1 MESANYNI
9 NDYNNILNAC
19 IGIFNTLNLG
29 KIIYLELISEDN
41 KSMKIEIKNNQNK
54 SYYFITDEFGG
65 VVQAREDTLD
75 GKIIYSPSDDYNDN
89 GNTISHLNKDIYT
102 LDQQPWIEYLEIDEA
117 TGERKLRADTPEEIV
132 KKYNEFNNSK
142 LPNNIRTSDYILI
155 SSTGYFSKKK
165 INNCFVSLIENKIY
179 NYTYDS
185 DNNDKYD
192 YLKDLTS
199 NQKDKLMKYINDNDL
214 LNVNI
219 NNVVF
224 DASDIIE
231 INISGKKNVIRNA
244 SKEFTNNEMHIFDDI
259 VDIVFN
265 DSNNPLEK
273 IKNFFNIDLK
283 NDKEITKFAQEHGY
297 KGAKYIGNWKEYK
310 VYEPYVSGNDI
321 SFTGLPLVI
330 LVNDKGEI
338 RMSTSDEA
346 IATLDDKSFIESFEE
361 TKNVNE
367 TKLIREN
374 LINLINNFKDERNK
388 YNNTNIPNDLYL
400 KYLEKIESI
409 LNSYNDDIDDNRF
422 VNKTIVNNGW
432 ISNDDAINYLFDSII
447 GNITILPTD
456 VPQGQNLSNI
466 STELNQYYKDGYVCS
481 KEKEMLLNIINEIK
495 KYIHSSNNDGFI
507 RKYKIDENG
516 HEYEETK
523 KIELE
528 KCPNCNETLLIM
540 GANKG
545 ILTCP
550 KCKTNYM
557 SLDGKIYP
565 TDKMST
571 QDINALINDIDNKIA
586 ELEVEKNKIDKDIEN
601 NFEEVSKYSILNK
614 TLEELLDA
622 KKRFISDWDVL
633 LFNTT
638 SDHWIMNSS
647 TYRVHLV
654 SIIDAIL
661 RRIDDSISKQQ
672 LELLNSI
679 TENKYLG
686 NKYKDSVV
694 KIVKQL
700 KELESK

>member
-1 MESANYNI
+1 MESTNYNI
-9 NDYNNILNAC
+9 KEYNNILNAC
-19 IGIFNTLNLG
+19 IGIFNTLDLG

-54 SYYFITDEFGG
+54 LYYFITDEFGG
-65 VVQAREDTLD
+65 VVQVREDTLD
-75 GKIIYSPSDDYNDN
+75 GRIIYAPNDDYNVEN
-89 GNTISHLNKDIYT
+89 NTFQMNKGLYT
-102 LDQQPWIEYLEIDEA
+102 SDQMPWIEYLEINEE
-117 TGERKLRADTPEEIV
+117 TGERKLKTDTPEEIV
-132 KKYNEFNNSK
+132 KKYNEFNKSK
-142 LPNNIRTSDYILI
+142 LSNDIRTNDYILI

-165 INNCFVSLIENKIY
+165 INNCFVSLKENKIY

-185 DNNDKYD
+185 NNNDKYD

-199 NQKDKLMKYINDNDL
+199 NQKEKLIKYINDNDL
-214 LNVNI
+214 LNVSI
-219 NNVVF
+219 NNQVF

-231 INISGKKNVIRNA
+231 INVSGKKNVIRNA

-259 VDIVFN
+259 VDIIFN
-265 DSNNPLEK
+265 DSNNPIEK

-310 VYEPYVSGNDI
+310 VYEPYVSGNDV

-346 IATLDDKSFIESFEE
+346 MATLDDSSFMESFEE
-361 TKNVNE
+361 NKNIE
-367 TKLIREN
+367 ESRLKREYLIK
-374 LINLINNFKDERNK
+374 IKDEFKEERNEYK
-388 YNNTNIPNDLYL
+388 DTNIPNQLYL

-409 LNSYNDDIDDNRF
+409 LNRCNFDDDVRF
-422 VNKTIVNNGW
+422 VRNSLNNNW
-432 ISNDDAINYLFDSII
+432 ISNDDAINYLFDNII
-447 GNITILPTD
+447 GNISILPID
-456 VPQGQNLSNI
+456 VPQGQNLSDL
-466 STELNQYYKDGYVCS
+466 SSQLEQYYNDGYVCS
-481 KEKEMLLNIINEIK
+481 KEKDMLLNIINEIK
-495 KYIHSSNNDGFI
+495 KYINSSNNYSFI

-516 HEYEETK
+516 HEYEEIK
-523 KIELE
+523 NISIPKPDNLS
-528 KCPNCNETLLIM
+528 PNQINE
-540 GANKG
+540 
-545 ILTCP
+545 
-550 KCKTNYM
+550 
-557 SLDGKIYP
+557 
-565 TDKMST
+565 
-571 QDINALINDIDNKIA
+571 LINNIDNKIA
-586 ELEVEKNKIDKDIEN
+586 ELEIEKSKIDKEIQN

-614 TLEELLDA
+614 TLEELSSA
-622 KKRFISDWDVL
+622 KNKFINDWDKL

-647 TYRVHLV
+647 TYRVHIS

-661 RRIDDSISKQQ
+661 RRTDDNISKQQ

-686 NKYKDSVV
+686 NKDRDSVI

-700 KELESK
+700 KELESKYSS